1 MSDSG
6 QATVQAGIFFYQS
19 TYFLRFFLCHNFQ
32 QWTLV
37 IITAKRAG
45 LVITT
50 DDEPVCICVFVFV
63 FWNLFIFLLLFVYL
77 YLCVQ
82 QQWTLVIITVKRALV
97 WSL

>member
-50 DDEPVCICVFVFV
+50 YDESVCICICILEFVYF
-63 FWNLFIFLLLFVYL
+63 FLLLFVYL

-82 QQWTLVIITVKRALV
+82 QQW
-97 WSL
+97 S

>member
-6 QATVQAGIFFYQS
+6 QATALAS
-19 TYFLRFFLCHNFQ
+19 SFFLSKDIFPEVLFCHNFQ
-32 QWTLV
+32 QWMLV